1 MVLNLLRLIKINFLI
16 FLFFSCDEINKKD
29 KNVIIILADDLGY
42 SDLSYFGSEIKT
54 NNIDF
59 LGKNGVV
66 FTNFYSSPLCAPS
79 RAMLLSGND
88 NHTSGIGIQ
97 AYNSDLYGYEGV
109 LSKRVKIIPE
119 ILKEY
124 GYKSF
129 LSGKWHIGGDPIDR
143 GFDNTF
149 TLLPG
154 AFTHYDNNKPI
165 EGYPDTAFSENGKK
179 VLWQNGKY
187 SSDVYT
193 DKMIDFIN
201 DSNGSSFFAYLSY
214 TSPHWPLQVD
224 KKHSDKYIGFYD
236 NGYEEIRKK
245 RYDKLISKDILPGK
259 TKIDK
264 DFSES
269 WNVLTDDE
277 KRLESKKMEVYAGM
291 IDNLDFNIGK
301 LLDFLRHK
309 KILDN
314 TIIIFMSDN
323 GAAAED
329 FFYNKT
335 YGPYIQSKFTYD
347 NNLIGSP
354 ESFASIGKEWA
365 QVITYPFKLY
375 KGFST
380 SGGMLAPLII
390 YGLDDIKPQI
400 SKEFTSIMDIA
411 PSIYQI
417 LGIES
422 MNKRDLK
429 SSFTLDGESIIPYL
443 YNKQN
448 KIHDKNYV
456 FSFEHSGNAVLIK
469 DNWKL
474 VNKITP
480 FDEKNFEL
488 YKISDISESE
498 NLKSEFIDVYNK
510 LLIEWNDYKR
520 SKKIIFPTPYRDD
533 LN

>member
-1 MVLNLLRLIKINFLI
+1 
-16 FLFFSCDEINKKD
+16 
-29 KNVIIILADDLGY
+29 
-42 SDLSYFGSEIKT
+42 
-54 NNIDF
+54 
-59 LGKNGVV
+59 
-66 FTNFYSSPLCAPS
+66 
-79 RAMLLSGND
+79 
-88 NHTSGIGIQ
+88 
-97 AYNSDLYGYEGV
+97 
-109 LSKRVKIIPE
+109 
-119 ILKEY
+119 
-124 GYKSF
+124 
-129 LSGKWHIGGDPIDR
+129 
-143 GFDNTF
+143 
-149 TLLPG
+149 
-154 AFTHYDNNKPI
+154 
-165 EGYPDTAFSENGKK
+165 
-179 VLWQNGKY
+179 
-187 SSDVYT
+187 
-193 DKMIDFIN
+193 
-201 DSNGSSFFAYLSY
+201 
-214 TSPHWPLQVD
+214 
-224 KKHSDKYIGFYD
+224 
-236 NGYEEIRKK
+236 
-245 RYDKLISKDILPGK
+245 
-259 TKIDK
+259 
-264 DFSES
+264 
-269 WNVLTDDE
+269 
-277 KRLESKKMEVYAGM
+277 MEVYAGM

-429 SSFTLDGESIIPYL
+429 SSFTLDGDSIIQYL

-520 SKKIIFPTPYRDD
+520 SKKIIFPTPYIDD